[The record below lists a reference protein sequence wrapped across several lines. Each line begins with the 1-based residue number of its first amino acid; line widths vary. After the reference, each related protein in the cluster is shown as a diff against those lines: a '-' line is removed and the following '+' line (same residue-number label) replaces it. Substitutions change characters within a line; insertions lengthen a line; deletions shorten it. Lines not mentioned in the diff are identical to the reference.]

1 MWEYGGQ
8 PNPEPIDVSSEAE
21 LSLHCVLV
29 TNMSW

>member
-8 PNPEPIDVSSEAE
+8 PNPKPIDVSSE
-21 LSLHCVLV
+21 LSLHRVLV